1 MFPKME
7 TSEVP
12 GLTEKSSRN
21 FYCTYCDYLT
31 SRKSNYKKHL
41 LTLKHQ
47 KVAKKTGGNTILTI
61 SEKVARGTNLLPE
74 PDKKNVNIGDMTEVK
89 SSKKVAK
96 NSEKVARGTNLLP
109 DHIKKYNKIGD
120 MRVGKFRKKVAK
132 SSKKVAKNSEKVAR
146 GTKLLSG
153 PIKKNYEIGD
163 MHVEI
168 DTKKSTNSAPTTA
181 MSSIECGQQIN
192 FVPINR
198 QQCRQSIEKGY
209 NCGLC
214 NKYYKSRSGC
224 YKHEKVCG
232 HRMSQLEKKISELEG
247 SAVNEKIGM
256 QNNTINNTI
265 NNNITIQLFL
275 DENCKNAMPLESFVK
290 NLQITME
297 DLFNSN
303 RIGYVDGLSSI
314 IVKNLQELEV
324 TRRPIHCSDPEQLK
338 FYVKSEKEW
347 KKDNGDI
354 VGKAVESVKKGVN
367 GTVSE
372 YMKMNDS
379 SEAEELEVMK
389 VLQTINKIPS
399 SVIER
404 NQIIKNIGDSVIL
417 NDAFDNDLSN

>member
-96 NSEKVARGTNLLP
+96 NSEKVARGT
-109 DHIKKYNKIGD
+109 
-120 MRVGKFRKKVAK
+120 
-132 SSKKVAKNSEKVAR
+132 
-146 GTKLLSG
+146 KLLSG

-168 DTKKSTNSAPTTA
+168 GTKKVTNSAPITA
-181 MSSIECGQQIN
+181 MTSIECGQQIN

-399 SVIER
+399 SIVER

-417 NDAFDNDLSN
+417 NDAFDNDLSK

>member
-7 TSEVP
+7 TSEVA

-21 FYCTYCDYLT
+21 FYCTYCDYVT

-61 SEKVARGTNLLPE
+61 NEKVARGTNLLPE
-74 PDKKNVNIGDMTEVK
+74 PNKKNVVMGDMTEVK

-96 NSEKVARGTNLLP
+96 NSEKVARGT
-109 DHIKKYNKIGD
+109 
-120 MRVGKFRKKVAK
+120 
-132 SSKKVAKNSEKVAR
+132 
-146 GTKLLSG
+146 KLLSE
-153 PIKKNYEIGD
+153 PIKKKYEIGD

-168 DTKKSTNSAPTTA
+168 GTKKVTNSAPITA

-198 QQCRQSIEKGY
+198 QQCRQTIEKGY

-399 SVIER
+399 SIVER

-417 NDAFDNDLSN
+417 NDAFDNDLSK

>member
-61 SEKVARGTNLLPE
+61 NEKVARGTNLLPE
-74 PDKKNVNIGDMTEVK
+74 PNKKNVVMGDMTEVK

-96 NSEKVARGTNLLP
+96 NSEKVARGT
-109 DHIKKYNKIGD
+109 
-120 MRVGKFRKKVAK
+120 
-132 SSKKVAKNSEKVAR
+132 
-146 GTKLLSG
+146 KLLSE
-153 PIKKNYEIGD
+153 PIKKKYEIGD

-168 DTKKSTNSAPTTA
+168 GTKKVTNSAPITA

-198 QQCRQSIEKGY
+198 QQCRQTIEKGY

-372 YMKMNDS
+372 YMKMNES

-399 SVIER
+399 SIVER

-417 NDAFDNDLSN
+417 NDAFDNDLSK